1 MMKNEKK
8 FKKRKRYN
16 ANCARDYGGTK
27 QLVPRY
33 GIKKMKRDKKIEK
46 RDDFEYNIRGN
57 IKLLKYQKGVV
68 FK

>member
-46 RDDFEYNIRGN
+46 RDDFEYNIKR
-57 IKLLKYQKGVV
+57 
-68 FK
+68 